1 MMINL
6 TILAAMHL
14 MVHSMNIL
22 DAYEKIRS
30 LVKHYNGNTEDF
42 RGFLAEIQEFEYC
55 TGPKQSGAEDCTKF
69 SSSRVKLRKAIFT
82 SMYIYKL
89 SAEIIDGTAV
99 FYTWTFYGQGGDSQT
114 NEQIFEKIIL
124 TFNREHNEWR
134 IRSWAPDQPNYES
147 PPLIFTYEAID
158 RTACLEAIHTYFRT
172 WNNPELDKPEV
183 WKYLDGYLANDLRL
197 NNPDYEWLIKNGWV
211 SGPLSNK
218 KMVMMASVLFRK
230 KFPKIL
236 VSRVETGI
244 GTSGFI
250 HWGWVRFELLDQQGN
265 VKFARDAK
273 IEMQKESQF
282 DQPCIYDLHDVK
294 FRATSI
300 VVGKALEDPRIH
312 SV

>member
-30 LVKHYNGNTEDF
+30 LVKRYNGNTEDF

-55 TGPKQSGAEDCTKF
+55 AGPKQSGAEDCTRL

-99 FYTWTFYGQGGDSQT
+99 FYAWTFYGQGGDSQT

-134 IRSWAPDQPNYES
+134 ISSWAPDQPKYES
-147 PPLIFTYEAID
+147 PPLRFTYEAID
-158 RTACLEAIHTYFRT
+158 RTACLEAIHTASFI
-172 WNNPELDKPEV
+172 
-183 WKYLDGYLANDLRL
+183 GAGCAL
-197 NNPDYEWLIKNGWV
+197 NCLI
-211 SGPLSNK
+211 NK
-218 KMVMMASVLFRK
+218 
-230 KFPKIL
+230 
-236 VSRVETGI
+236 
-244 GTSGFI
+244 GT
-250 HWGWVRFELLDQQGN
+250 
-265 VKFARDAK
+265 
-273 IEMQKESQF
+273 
-282 DQPCIYDLHDVK
+282 
-294 FRATSI
+294 
-300 VVGKALEDPRIH
+300 
-312 SV
+312 